1 MLLSTAQLGG
11 AGTQLPPT
19 GAHVSGTGSWEQVP
33 AAGWHRALGALPQAH
48 LAVPTP
54 EDIPGQERPKGH
66 LVTSHWGWSPRLLES
81 EPGKWEQ
88 AQGTGWGS
96 DALRSDYARRRVGG
110 LWVSTLGLWCNR
122 NCLDAREPLRPFAIV
137 PATSLLEEWTQP
149 RALLQPVTAGR
160 RDCDA
165 GSRGA
170 HSICCFS
177 SAWYDASVGAAAG
190 SQSHD
195 VWDQNPSGPA
205 E

>member
-66 LVTSHWGWSPRLLES
+66 LV
-81 EPGKWEQ
+81 
-88 AQGTGWGS
+88 
-96 DALRSDYARRRVGG
+96 
-110 LWVSTLGLWCNR
+110 
-122 NCLDAREPLRPFAIV
+122 
-137 PATSLLEEWTQP
+137 PATSLLEEWTQL

-195 VWDQNPSGPA
+195 GWDQNPSGPA